1 MRGLPQKQNARRADK
16 IRLCG
21 HLGRYKK
28 IVKKTYIISFKGFA
42 EIGEETR
49 AFHANRGV
57 PSCMSGNKQSGMKE
71 KTAEN
76 TKKRGNTEM
85 KTELQKQLFALQDP
99 GYREFHARLIPGIP
113 KEDIIGIRTPVLRKF
128 AGKFARDHSQEAE
141 AFLKELPHRYYEENN
156 LHMLLVTKIE
166 DYPECLRKVKEFLPY
181 INNWATCDLPAP
193 KCFEEYREELLPVIR
208 EWLLTTDTY
217 TIRYGIGLLMRLYLD
232 DMYRP
237 EYADLVARVRSEEY
251 YVNMMIAW
259 YFATALAKQWDTVI
273 PYLEERKLDR
283 WVHQKTIQKAV
294 ESFRITPEQ
303 KVYLKSLRYPRK

>member
-1 MRGLPQKQNARRADK
+1 MTDIQ
-16 IRLCG
+16 
-21 HLGRYKK
+21 
-28 IVKKTYIISFKGFA
+28 
-42 EIGEETR
+42 
-49 AFHANRGV
+49 
-57 PSCMSGNKQSGMKE
+57 
-71 KTAEN
+71 
-76 TKKRGNTEM
+76 TKALRDA
-85 KTELQKQLFALQDP
+85 LFALQDIN
-99 GYREFHARLIPGIP
+99 YKAFHEKSIPTVP
-113 KEDIIGIRTPVLRKF
+113 PETVIGIRTPVLRRF
-128 AGKFARDHSQEAE
+128 ASDYAKTPDAAE
-141 AFLKELPHRYYEENN
+141 FRASLPHAYYEENN
-156 LHMLLVTKIE
+156 LHMLLVTKIK